1 MLNSKTTFIGIDLS
15 GGRQPFTYAVL
26 DENCQLVVLA
36 AGELEDALAFLG
48 NQEATFAAINAPH
61 CPNMGLVRKK
71 MELQS
76 LTVGHLRGVDMRLAE
91 LELREC
97 GISVSPTASRT
108 ESCAA
113 WVQTGFDFHAKLD
126 GMGFKLHPAENASLQ
141 WLETHPHAA
150 FCALLGKLP
159 LPKPTLEGRLQRQL
173 VLYEQDMGIR
183 DPMEFFEEITRHRLL
198 KGVLPTE
205 YVYTSEELDALAAAF
220 TAYTAANHPGQV
232 IRVGNQQEGQ
242 IVLPVPRLKETYS

>member
-15 GGRQPFTYAVL
+15 GGRQPFTWAVL
-26 DENCQLVVLA
+26 DETCQLVLLA
-36 AGELEDALAFLG
+36 AGELEDALALLG
-48 NQEATFAAINAPH
+48 SQEATLVAINAPH

-71 MELQS
+71 MEQQS
-76 LTVGHLRGVDMRLAE
+76 LSSGHLRGVDMRMAE
-91 LELREC
+91 LELRDC
-97 GISVSPTASRT
+97 GITISPTASRT

-113 WVQTGFDFHAKLD
+113 WMQTGFDFHAKLG
-126 GMGFKLHPAENASLQ
+126 GMGYILHPADNASLQ
-141 WLETHPHAA
+141 WLETHPHAS

-220 TAYTAANHPGQV
+220 TAFTAANQPREV

-242 IVLPVPRLKETYS
+242 IVLPVSQLKESYS